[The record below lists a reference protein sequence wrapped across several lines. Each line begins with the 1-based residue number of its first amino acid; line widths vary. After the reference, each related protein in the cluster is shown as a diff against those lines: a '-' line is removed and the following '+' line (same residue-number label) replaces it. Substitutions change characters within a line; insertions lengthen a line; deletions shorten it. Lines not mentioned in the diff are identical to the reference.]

1 MKDSGLRM
9 QQDNET
15 LFDAEFG
22 LNQLSGNRDLL
33 IKMLDRFA
41 ADYASVSQE
50 LQDAVAQQDIAT
62 GKAKAHTIK
71 GVAGNLGLWK
81 LHHSSKELEE
91 LFKAPDSDFTACL
104 SHFNQVMTDTF
115 AALEQF
121 KTGDS
126 APAATSSSDAVT
138 QSNNSPEDAKA
149 ELTALLES
157 FEFIDSEKLQQLLK
171 DAGIAED
178 KGDNIAQAINDL
190 DYPTAIELLNS

>member
-1 MKDSGLRM
+1 M
-9 QQDNET
+9 QQDKET
-15 LFDAEFG
+15 LFDTEFG
-22 LNQLSGNRDLL
+22 LNQLSGNRELL

-41 ADYASVSQE
+41 ADYASVGQE

-91 LFKAPDSDFTACL
+91 LFKAPDSDFTTCL
-104 SHFNQVMTDTF
+104 ASFNQVMSDTF

-126 APAATSSSDAVT
+126 APDDTATATDSEET
-138 QSNNSPEDAKA
+138 QSSGSPADAKA
-149 ELTALLES
+149 ELTALLEG
-157 FEFIDSEKLQQLLK
+157 FEFIDADKLQQLLQN
-171 DAGIAED
+171 AGIAED
-178 KGDNIAQAINDL
+178 KHGEITQAISDL

>member
-1 MKDSGLRM
+1 M
-9 QQDNET
+9 QQDKET
-15 LFDAEFG
+15 LFDTEFG

-41 ADYASVSQE
+41 ADYASVGQE
-50 LQDAVAQQDIAT
+50 LQDAVAQQDVAI

-104 SHFNQVMTDTF
+104 ASFNQVMSDTF

-121 KTGDS
+121 KSGDS
-126 APAATSSSDAVT
+126 APNDTGTPVEET
-138 QSNNSPEDAKA
+138 PPGGSPVDAKA
-149 ELTALLES
+149 ELTTLLEG
-157 FEFIDSEKLQQLLK
+157 FEFIDADNLQQLLK
-171 DAGIAED
+171 DAAITED
-178 KGDNIAQAINDL
+178 KRDEITQAISDL
-190 DYPTAIELLNS
+190 DYPSAIELLNS